1 MAAGTPTRTVGYL
14 NIHPSVDF
22 ARSFLTRTE
31 QVTDSVQSSPAC
43 SALSS
48 TEMDG
53 GIGLAR
59 ARAAT
64 ESHSFCVAG
73 SAAARLHICAAGRS
87 SGGGELPLASRAGDE
102 A

>member
-14 NIHPSVDF
+14 SIHPSVDF

-43 SALSS
+43 LALSS

-59 ARAAT
+59 ARATT
-64 ESHSFCVAG
+64 ESPSFLVIGWA
-73 SAAARLHICAAGRS
+73 SARLNIPATGRS
-87 SGGGELPLASRAGDE
+87 SGGGEYPISSAARA
-102 A
+102 

>member
-43 SALSS
+43 LALSS

-59 ARAAT
+59 ARETT
-64 ESHSFCVAG
+64 ESHSFWVTGRAPT
-73 SAAARLHICAAGRS
+73 RLSHFATGRS
-87 SGGGELPLASRAGDE
+87 SGGREDPTSSAART
-102 A
+102 